1 MRNNGTNGGLRSRVA
16 GLVGGL
22 LLGLGMATGAWA
34 QQTPTKL
41 DGVKV
46 VTAADAKRM
55 QEKGVPLV
63 DTRVASEYAEKT
75 IKGALSVPYREKSAK
90 DVKFDRTKDTFD
102 MSKLPQDKN
111 APIVF
116 FCNAGECWK
125 SYKASVLAVDA
136 GYKNVNWLRGGMPE
150 WTAAGLPTQ

>member
-1 MRNNGTNGGLRSRVA
+1 MQMNGI
-16 GLVGGL
+16 VGGAHRRVVGMAGML

-46 VTAADAKRM
+46 VTAAEAK
-55 QEKGVPLV
+55 QLQDKGAMLV
-63 DTRVASEYAEKT
+63 DTRVASENAEKT
-75 IKGALSVPYREKSAK
+75 IKGAVSITYREKSAK
-90 DVKFDRTKDTFD
+90 DVKFDRTQDKFD
-102 MSKLPQDKN
+102 LSKLPQDKN
-111 APIVF
+111 APVVF

-125 SYKASVLAVDA
+125 SYKASVVAVDA
-136 GYKNVNWLRGGMPE
+136 GYKNVHWLRGGIPE